1 MSYAHDIVFFPSYS
15 ISNQIQFGAG
25 NRHAG
30 CLPFVVL
37 ALHRGGLES
46 AYSLL
51 YCTGIARE
59 GIERVYVE
67 IGRGQVI
74 FVVGPLHFFFGM
86 FADMEKM

>member
-1 MSYAHDIVFFPSYS
+1 MQVA
-15 ISNQIQFGAG
+15 
-25 NRHAG
+25 
-30 CLPFVVL
+30 CLLLFL
-37 ALHRGGLES
+37 ALHRGGLEA
-46 AYSLL
+46 AYTLL
-51 YCTGIARE
+51 YCTGIVRELYGNSTGIVRE